1 MLTSVLP
8 LPEQKYTDDR
18 FTTFLLLLQMQSS
31 QSSPLCLYQKTCF
44 CLLLLSDSIPN
55 GSQTATPPAFHS
67 PIHLIISASNTNK
80 HTLRTYQLSRPRN
93 HIHRKS
99 PTKQYSYHIVLK
111 SSEET
116 ETKEQ
121 NTHPTETKPDTL
133 SHPCNHHNPR

>member
-67 PIHLIISASNTNK
+67 PIHLIISASNKHQQVFTWNK
-80 HTLRTYQLSRPRN
+80 ILEPIRERSKSTEEIDHAFLSLKF
-93 HIHRKS
+93 HS
-99 PTKQYSYHIVLK
+99 PLISLALQ
-111 SSEET
+111 
-116 ETKEQ
+116 Q
-121 NTHPTETKPDTL
+121 NTCCSLPLYHPRL
-133 SHPCNHHNPR
+133 